1 MLICVLAVAAR
12 LAVPW
17 FVRTVAIAR
26 LERRL
31 GVRIEPAAVEA
42 GFGRIALR
50 DVRVSSIE
58 TGLPLATVAML
69 TADVDLVALVRGRI
83 GIERL
88 VLVRPSISI
97 PIADDAE
104 WREVVGLTRRLFLS
118 GRGLGEGGAG
128 PRVEIVAAG
137 IDFRYGESLVVAVEI
152 PEAHLGG
159 GEFAV
164 RARNLRIGAGD
175 AVVVVAEE
183 VDAAFRV
190 RDGRLLIS
198 RATLEGPVLRWER
211 PDGRGIGD
219 APAWRVAAA
228 LRRLA
233 RTARN
238 EADAAVAPD
247 PGGGP
252 GGCPLPIEGAFR
264 IARGKAAIADG
275 AVSGGRPIEFDIDA
289 ELELD
294 DCGRRFRLAATEP
307 AGAGSVPA
315 AADRW
320 RLEAAADR
328 DGLGGTLALPA
339 ADVGRFR
346 AMLPGGSGEWLHDG
360 PALVRIAGTQ
370 GGGAVSLSGSM
381 ELTGSRIAVGSWTA
395 RAGPGEAVW
404 RLSVGPVEEG
414 RIGLSGEMSLPAVEV
429 ETAAGTLRFAR
440 AVVRLGSDST
450 IEPASGTIR
459 LAAVV
464 ETVTERSLVVRG
476 DPALAIRDP
485 TVRADVTLRPEPGG
499 RVGAEGLLLLEGLT
513 ATRADG
519 TENRIPVSVTLDAG
533 TWLDPGSPAA
543 HVRGR
548 VVADGIETDPLR
560 LPLLRLGSPGI
571 GLDVEVRRGDGSGE
585 WVAEGTVSVGGLTVD
600 SRRMAREPI
609 VNVAF
614 DASGRFVV
622 KIDPAEL
629 SFERGRVRVGAVEVG
644 ASTHVA
650 YRSGSP
656 AFRVALA
663 GAHIRCQDLLDAIPP
678 VMRTDLPGLE
688 FAGTA
693 DFQVALDI
701 DLGDLDSTVFDL
713 HADSRCRVVAA
724 DERIHMRRLGGAF
737 RHEVVLPGGRR
748 RTIVTGPGSPEWTP
762 IEEISR
768 YMIAAVVATEDA
780 RFFEHSGVSIA
791 DLRAAIV
798 RDLREG
804 RFAYGGS
811 TIDMQ
816 VVKNVFLHREK
827 TLARKLQEI
836 ILTWW
841 MTQALGKQRIMELY
855 LNVIEYGP
863 DIHGVRHAAM
873 RFFGRTPADLSPL
886 EAAYL
891 AKLLPS
897 PVPRYGMYL
906 AGAVP
911 RSWRTRLDRVL
922 GAMWRRGDI
931 DEVEYRAA
939 LADEVRFHR
948 PGEPLPPPRYARAG
962 IAEESWTPEAGAGD
976 EGDGSNAHG
985 VW

>member
-1 MLICVLAVAAR
+1 
-12 LAVPW
+12 
-17 FVRTVAIAR
+17 
-26 LERRL
+26 
-31 GVRIEPAAVEA
+31 
-42 GFGRIALR
+42 
-50 DVRVSSIE
+50 
-58 TGLPLATVAML
+58 
-69 TADVDLVALVRGRI
+69 
-83 GIERL
+83 
-88 VLVRPSISI
+88 
-97 PIADDAE
+97 
-104 WREVVGLTRRLFLS
+104 
-118 GRGLGEGGAG
+118 
-128 PRVEIVAAG
+128 
-137 IDFRYGESLVVAVEI
+137 
-152 PEAHLGG
+152 
-159 GEFAV
+159 
-164 RARNLRIGAGD
+164 AGD
-175 AVVVVAEE
+175 AVVVAAEE

-211 PDGRGIGD
+211 PDGHGIGD

-228 LRRLA
+228 LRRLVRAA
-233 RTARN
+233 RDD
-238 EADAAVAPD
+238 ADAAGAAET
-247 PGGGP
+247 GGGP

-264 IARGKAAIADG
+264 IARGKVAIADG

-289 ELELD
+289 QLELD
-294 DCGRRFRLAATEP
+294 DCGRRFRLAATGP
-307 AGAGSVPA
+307 ARPNPQSAIRNPQWAG
-315 AADRW
+315 W
-320 RLEAAADR
+320 RLEVTADPA
-328 DGLGGTLALPA
+328 GLGGTLALPA
-339 ADVGRFR
+339 AAVERLR
-346 AMLPGGSGEWLHDG
+346 SLLPGRSGEWLPGG
-360 PALVRIAGTQ
+360 PALVRIAGMQ
-370 GGGAVSLSGSM
+370 GGGAVSLSGST
-381 ELTGSRIAVGSWTA
+381 ELTGSRITAGSWTA
-395 RAGPGEAVW
+395 RAGPGEAAW

-414 RIGLSGEMSLPAVEV
+414 RIGLSGDLSLPAVEV
-429 ETAAGTLRFAR
+429 ETTAGTLRLAR
-440 AVVRLGSDST
+440 AVVRVGSGSHD
-450 IEPASGTIR
+450 PATGTIG

-533 TWLDPGSPAA
+533 TWLDPGVPAA

-548 VVADGIETDPLR
+548 VAADGIETDPLR

-614 DASGRFVV
+614 DASGRFVGD
-622 KIDPAEL
+622 IDRAEL

-644 ASTHVA
+644 ASAHAA

-737 RHEVVLPGGRR
+737 RREVVLPGGRR

-762 IEEISR
+762 VEEISR

-863 DIHGVRHAAM
+863 GIHGIRHAAM

-906 AGAVP
+906 AGSVP

-931 DEVEYRAA
+931 DEAEYRAA
-939 LADEVRFHR
+939 LVDEVRFHR
-948 PGEPLPPPRYARAG
+948 PGEPLPPPRYAQAG
-962 IAEESWTPEAGAGD
+962 IAEEPWTPEVEDLPEAGAGD
-976 EGDGSNAHG
+976 EGCIPSTGETPGEPPDAAGRGGGAPQHVGAAPVRGMHPSRP
-985 VW
+985 VP